1 MATATLN
8 KTYNIVS
15 PDINP
20 FAGTNLDAE
29 STNTNTSDGN
39 YNTYKNTVYKHDDSD
54 GWVPDD
60 TVINGNYTNNGI
72 RNQMDLT
79 SNIKIFQKEG
89 MGTSVN
95 ETQTDIHTKRTNSA
109 VEVNP
114 IEYTPN
120 DNVEKGELNH
130 GNLADSYYSDEYEGD
145 FDINMG
151 LVTTS
156 ANQMTYR
163 NYKAAT
169 PPNEDKFTDMSTGI
183 KDESSITGKK
193 DKTTKEIDITLGGA
207 IIEAGNHFNRGN
219 DTTKVTEKS
228 GEGGAKIKEG
238 IDINS
243 SRVLDM
249 SMYLN
254 NYNSDILSLRGGAG
268 IGKNGKYS
276 S

>member
-1 MATATLN
+1 MADE
-8 KTYNIVS
+8 KIQKKYNIVS

-39 YNTYKNTVYKHDDSD
+39 YNTYKNTVYKHDNKD
-54 GWVPDD
+54 GWVPND
-60 TVINGNYTNNGI
+60 TVTNGNYPTPGI

-95 ETQTDIHTKRTNSA
+95 TVQTDIHTKRTNSA

-120 DNVEKGELNH
+120 DGVEMSELNQ
-130 GNLADSYYSDEYEGD
+130 GNWSAHYIEGYKGD
-145 FDINMG
+145 FDTNMG

-156 ANQMTYR
+156 DNQMTYR
-163 NYKAAT
+163 SYAGG
-169 PPNEDKFTDMSTGI
+169 EDDVFTDMSTGI
-183 KDESSITGKK
+183 NDESTVSGKK
-193 DKTTKEIDITLGGA
+193 DKYNNIDITLGGA
-207 IIEAGNHFNRGN
+207 IIEAGKHFNRGN
-219 DTTKVTEKS
+219 DTT
-228 GEGGAKIKEG
+228 EGA
-238 IDINS
+238 DINS

-268 IGKNGKYS
+268 IGKDGKYPTE
-276 S
+276 

>member
-1 MATATLN
+1 MADE
-8 KTYNIVS
+8 KIQKKYNIVS

-20 FAGTNLDAE
+20 FAGTNLDEE
-29 STNTNTSDGN
+29 SKNTRGNTDS

-60 TVINGNYTNNGI
+60 TVTNGNYPTPGI

-95 ETQTDIHTKRTNSA
+95 TVQTDIHDKRDKKA
-109 VEVNP
+109 VEVKP

-120 DNVEKGELNH
+120 DGVEMSELNQ
-130 GNLADSYYSDEYEGD
+130 GNWSAHYTEGYNGD
-145 FDINMG
+145 FDINMKR
-151 LVTTS
+151 VTTS
-156 ANQMTYR
+156 DNQMTYR
-163 NYKAAT
+163 SYT
-169 PPNEDKFTDMSTGI
+169 DGEDDVFTDMSGGVP
-183 KDESSITGKK
+183 DESIVSGN
-193 DKTTKEIDITLGGA
+193 DITKGA
-207 IIEAGNHFNRGN
+207 VIEAGNHFNRGN
-219 DTTKVTEKS
+219 DTT
-228 GEGGAKIKEG
+228 EGA
-238 IDINS
+238 DINS

-268 IGKNGKYS
+268 IGKDGKYPTK
-276 S
+276 